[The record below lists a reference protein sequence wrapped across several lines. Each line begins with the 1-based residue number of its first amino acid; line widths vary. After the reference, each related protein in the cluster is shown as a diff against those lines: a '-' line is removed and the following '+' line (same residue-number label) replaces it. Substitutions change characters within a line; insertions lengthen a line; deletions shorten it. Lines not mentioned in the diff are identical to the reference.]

1 MSKTIVTMVDNRPPD
16 HSFIRYSAAVAQ
28 HYAERHGY
36 DFRYHVVPPLGADP
50 LQACTSVRGNPR
62 HVAWA
67 KLLAIFRLMKQG
79 YERICYV
86 DTDVVFTDVGRSI
99 AHFVEKTPLSWGSR
113 NGDVLF
119 LNNKPYG
126 CVDHNDMPCSG
137 VILISVSEWSRSF
150 LRTWYEL
157 DIPEY
162 DLGHPWEQNALWEIF
177 RNYPRAIGVLDSW
190 MFRDD
195 KGQWVRHVPHDQD
208 REQRFVEDFRK
219 HPGLATGVRASNVSV
234 LDTGEALQSMASMPR
249 RLSLLDVA
257 LKSRALRRGL
267 YMCSTLRSRGVVAT
281 VCKRLGLMR
290 QPMAAESAGPTAVQ
304 EKS

>member
-1 MSKTIVTMVDNRPPD
+1 M
-16 HSFIRYSAAVAQ
+16 
-28 HYAERHGY
+28 
-36 DFRYHVVPPLGADP
+36 
-50 LQACTSVRGNPR
+50 SVRGNPR

-67 KLLAIFRLMKQG
+67 KLLAIFGLMKQG
-79 YERICYV
+79 YESICYI
-86 DTDVVFTDVGRSI
+86 DTDVMFTDIDRSI
-99 AHFVEKTPLSWGSR
+99 ADFVSKTPLSWGSR
-113 NGDVLF
+113 NGDALF

-126 CVDHNDMPCSG
+126 CVDNNDMPCSG

-157 DIPEY
+157 DIPEH

-177 RNYPRAIGVLDSW
+177 RNYPRGIGVLDTW

-208 REQRFVEDFRK
+208 RERRFAEEFRK

-234 LDTGEALQSMASMPR
+234 LDTVGVLQSMASMPR
-249 RLSLLDVA
+249 RLSLLNVA

-267 YMCSTLRSRGVVAT
+267 YRLSTLRSRGVVT
-281 VCKRLGLMR
+281 TLRKRLGSKR
-290 QPMAAESAGPTAVQ
+290 QPVDGQSGEPASLQ